1 MKSWIASANVLD
13 TYFPLQNLPFGVAC
27 VGNGKT
33 VCVSAIGDFVVNL
46 AKLERAG
53 LIVARQGSAVFDK
66 PWLNEFMN
74 LGKKAWQQVR
84 DDLAGLL
91 AHGGNAVL
99 ENNTELRQQ
108 VLVPMADVTMLLPF
122 KVAEYTDFYAS
133 MHHAKNMGAIL
144 RGSDELPVNWLHIPI
159 GYNGRASSVIVSGSD
174 IHRPLGQQKSTG
186 ADAPEFGPTQRL
198 DFELELGAVVGT
210 GNRLG
215 QPVTMAEAEDMIFG
229 YVLLNDWSAR
239 DIQSWEYQPLG
250 PFQGKAFATTISPW
264 VVTSMALEDFRR
276 PVPERL
282 KEQLPYLKESKP
294 GLFDISLEVSL
305 QSAEADRATVISQ
318 TNYHHMYYSS
328 AQQLCHHAISGC
340 KMNTGDLLGSG
351 TISGPLPGAFGS
363 LMELGRAGKEPL
375 GLDSGEMRS
384 FIEDGDTVTL
394 SGWAQGDGFKIGF
407 GECAGKILPAV
418 EFETQENV

>member
-1 MKSWIASANVLD
+1 MKSWIASANVPD
-13 TYFPLQNLPFGVAC
+13 THFPLQNLPYGVAC

-33 VCVSAIGDFVVNL
+33 VCVSVIGDLVVNL
-46 AKLERAG
+46 AALESAG
-53 LIVARQGSAVFDK
+53 LIVARQGNAVFDN
-66 PWLNEFMN
+66 PCLNEFMS
-74 LGKKAWQQVR
+74 LGKNVWQQVR
-84 DDLAGLL
+84 EDLAGLL
-91 AHGGNAVL
+91 AQGGNAVL
-99 ENNTELRQQ
+99 ENNAKLRQQ
-108 VLVPMADVTMLLPF
+108 VLEPMADVAMLLPF
-122 KVAEYTDFYAS
+122 EVAEYTDFYAG

-144 RGSDELPVNWLHIPI
+144 RGSDELPANWLHIPI
-159 GYNGRASSVIVSGSD
+159 GYNGRASSVVVSGRD
-174 IHRPLGQQKSTG
+174 IPRPLGQRKPTG
-186 ADAPEFGPTQRL
+186 ADVPEFGPTQRL

-264 VVTSMALEDFRR
+264 VVTTMALEEFRC
-276 PVPERL
+276 PVPARI
-282 KEQLPYLKESKP
+282 KEQLPYLKESIP

-305 QSAEADRATVISQ
+305 QPAEADRATVISQ

-351 TISGPLPGAFGS
+351 TVSGPLPGELGS
-363 LMELGRAGKEPL
+363 MMELGQAGREPL
-375 GLDSGEMRS
+375 GLDTGQTRS
-384 FIEDGDTVTL
+384 FIEDGDTITL
-394 SGWAQGDGFKIGF
+394 SGWAQGDGYKIGF
-407 GECAGKILPAV
+407 GECTGKIIPAV